1 MGALFTNRQQLLL
14 EIVGRI
20 MFFCASSFG
29 LADDEDV
36 EWQTDELYPLPVSI
50 HPHYDKVSKMGS
62 LMFVVNTP
70 F

>member
-1 MGALFTNRQQLLL
+1 
-14 EIVGRI
+14 